1 MLLQHHDRHHDHQS
15 SSFHHPKEGYA
26 VPMSSVEPTGI
37 SGSIAYCLSD
47 GAATGSASDPRAN
60 FAAQASVLLVLA
72 LHRSLLDLGAD
83 DGSNVVH
90 RSGQFHVVNSMT
102 LMTACQS
109 TVVTPHATITPYEK
123 PFITAAT
130 LALRTSSLRIR
141 AFLLPDTYCALALS
155 RAYLWSYLQQ
165 AYHY

>member
-15 SSFHHPKEGYA
+15 SSFPHPKEGYA

-72 LHRSLLDLGAD
+72 LHRLLLDLGAD

-102 LMTACQS
+102 ACLVGPKYCSDTSCNNHPIREAIHHSSNPRITNFFPADQS
-109 TVVTPHATITPYEK
+109 
-123 PFITAAT
+123 
-130 LALRTSSLRIR
+130 
-141 AFLLPDTYCALALS
+141 LPPS
-155 RAYLWSYLQQ
+155 
-165 AYHY
+165 